1 LAAVLLG
8 DARTQGLQLGK
19 DEGATVPGRTQAEA
33 AAGDCG
39 VVEGRVVATV
49 AAQTNKREGKVMK
62 VNIINNWCDASF
74 QWKQRRFW
82 LNHEVTGLWRSIT
95 IAGFTAVWW
104 FK

>member
-1 LAAVLLG
+1 
-8 DARTQGLQLGK
+8 
-19 DEGATVPGRTQAEA
+19 
-33 AAGDCG
+33 
-39 VVEGRVVATV
+39 
-49 AAQTNKREGKVMK
+49 MK

-104 FK
+104 FN